1 MLIIIWHCR
10 VATIFLLFLKMQS
23 LQSTIKSNKTRSA
36 STENV
41 DCPHKVVQESL
52 VMKELEKKKKRL
64 RKRRRCS
71 LASMHVWDVSTL
83 THNHWSIRQASLG
96 NKSGAGSEGNR
107 VSQLVIQLIFMECP
121 QRPRDYSRHLRCKDK
136 QVSFIIQ
143 WSEPKPKQLS
153 RGLVMCLAYSFPGLV
168 PWNTLT
174 FLTLSASM
182 SNLSPGWLNMN
193 KQCRAIARKLME
205 APSAWIEVSWTS
217 SLCLVSL
224 QLGGWFQISGP
235 CLSGNRDR
243 RGLVQGAWPDRG
255 GDLNMSYPALWNE
268 LEVLQV
274 LLQVRGARDLRAF
287 PGCPSAFVLHH
298 SPQRMMPL
306 VQATCYCHPLWSK
319 QKHCSPS
326 RVSSTPCHTSM
337 FALLNSYHL
346 SGCTVSS
353 CVWG

>member
-1 MLIIIWHCR
+1 ML
-10 VATIFLLFLKMQS
+10 
-23 LQSTIKSNKTRSA
+23 
-36 STENV
+36 
-41 DCPHKVVQESL
+41 
-52 VMKELEKKKKRL
+52 
-64 RKRRRCS
+64 
-71 LASMHVWDVSTL
+71 VWDISTL
-83 THNHWSIRQASLG
+83 THNHWSTRQASLG

-107 VSQLVIQLIFMECP
+107 ASHLVIQLIFMECP
-121 QRPRDYSRHLRCKDK
+121 QSPGDYSRHLRCKDK
-136 QVSFIIQ
+136 QASFIIQ

-193 KQCRAIARKLME
+193 KQCHATAKKPME
-205 APSAWIEVSWTS
+205 APCAWIEVSWTR

-243 RGLVQGAWPDRG
+243 WGLVQGACQTGEGTWACRIQRCET
-255 GDLNMSYPALWNE
+255 SWEFYRSCFKSE
-268 LEVLQV
+268 
-274 LLQVRGARDLRAF
+274 GARNLRAF

-298 SPQRMMPL
+298 CPQRMMPL
-306 VQATCYCHPLWSK
+306 VQATGCCHPLWPK
-319 QKHCSPS
+319 QKNCLLSH
-326 RVSSTPCHTSM
+326 VSSAPCHTSV
-337 FALLNSYHL
+337 FAFPNSYHL
-346 SGCTVSS
+346 SGCTVIS